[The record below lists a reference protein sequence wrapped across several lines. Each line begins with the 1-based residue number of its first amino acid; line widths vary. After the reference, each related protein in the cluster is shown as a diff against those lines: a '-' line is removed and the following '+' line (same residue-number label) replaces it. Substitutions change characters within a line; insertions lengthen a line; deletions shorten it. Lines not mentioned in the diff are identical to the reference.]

1 VLLGAHYYTVC
12 NGLTNQLLGHA
23 GNIATAIAR
32 KMPVMVPDVFIVDGV
47 QWANQRGVYSNA
59 KAVMDNSIP
68 FSGVFNTSALLE
80 TIRSFGVEA
89 AVASYEESLDSP
101 LDCTFLEPLRGGDP
115 AVIREILRVM
125 AASPSAGAAAV
136 VEEIMAALFAA
147 AAEAQPWVSKE
158 TGVCLHHRDGA
169 DWHSHCD
176 NWEPLPNS
184 ARNCHGRDRPL
195 SELVQHRTSHI
206 HGRWFLYA
214 GDHDI
219 PADLQSLGAPVLT
232 REEVFDS
239 SRHDL
244 VARFTNKQFASVPR
258 DLRAVLD
265 YLTCFRL
272 PYFIGNSV
280 STFSCGQILQR
291 ESNASW
297 YNSGFI
303 PLSEILQAYLLPIV
317 YTFTEEGSAQRKSML
332 KVSILSV
339 RRHMP
344 AAAVYVLYH
353 GSRDVGFRAWLVR
366 QGVRLRDHRPPWRD
380 KVERLRLAGQGPAG
394 GPAVDGGDFF
404 GRWQH
409 IDIPFHV
416 SVEYCL
422 LLDASVLL
430 ARPFTIAY
438 FGKGITPTLAFPRE
452 DGDREAVEPSAGVAL
467 LNVPFLRE
475 TQAQLLSFVFD
486 TPSAS
491 DAVGGW
497 ASSQGAY
504 RSFYK
509 SDVHA
514 LPASFSLAAWSQ
526 DRSAWKDN
534 VLIQFEGMEPIE
546 IIQHWFGGSRGDTKD
561 HLLRGISSAPFL
573 CMSLQIFA
581 KAAVSEYTSADDDG
595 LIDTYC
601 GSSLGNMSVHIKA
614 LCSDFLTVLAGLE
627 MQEPK
632 SCTAHLQAVILKR
645 NLILADFPN
654 IV

>member
-1 VLLGAHYYTVC
+1 MAARSGRWRRQPVADKLGRNDGARGELEESTMLPPPGVSDFVGGGECQNATHAAKQRAIPTRVVFGSLTLLLLGAAAAEYRGALLAQAPTFTGPEAFTPGPVPVPVGAGDDAGASPAPKPAVAGEGRAAKPVVLLGAHYYTVC

-68 FSGVFNTSALLE
+68 FSSVFNTSALLE
-80 TIRSFGVEA
+80 KIRSFGVEA

-101 LDCTFLEPLRGGDP
+101 LDCTFLELLRGGDP

-136 VEEIMAALFAA
+136 VEDIMAALFAA

-195 SELVQHRTSHI
+195 SELVQYRTSHI

-416 SVEYCL
+416 SVQLLPVAGRKRSPRSAVHHRLLRQRHHSDPGLPPRRWRPRGGRTKRRRGTSERPLPERDAGATTSRRLTPLLPSQPPVIFPLLLQLLCL
-422 LLDASVLL
+422 LLVL
-430 ARPFTIAY
+430 F
-438 FGKGITPTLAFPRE
+438 
-452 DGDREAVEPSAGVAL
+452 L
-467 LNVPFLRE
+467 L
-475 TQAQLLSFVFD
+475 LL
-486 TPSAS
+486 
-491 DAVGGW
+491 
-497 ASSQGAY
+497 
-504 RSFYK
+504 
-509 SDVHA
+509 
-514 LPASFSLAAWSQ
+514 
-526 DRSAWKDN
+526 
-534 VLIQFEGMEPIE
+534 
-546 IIQHWFGGSRGDTKD
+546 
-561 HLLRGISSAPFL
+561 LLL
-573 CMSLQIFA
+573 
-581 KAAVSEYTSADDDG
+581 
-595 LIDTYC
+595 
-601 GSSLGNMSVHIKA
+601 
-614 LCSDFLTVLAGLE
+614 
-627 MQEPK
+627 
-632 SCTAHLQAVILKR
+632 
-645 NLILADFPN
+645 
-654 IV
+654 